1 MASILLLFIL
11 SIISTTVAQPRH
23 SNISLGSSLTPTG
36 QSAWLSPSGLYGFG
50 FYQQAKGFAVG
61 IFLAGLPQKTVV
73 WTAKRDHPLVPSTA
87 RLLLTADGRLIL
99 QSPQRL
105 DIYITDSSQNVA
117 TASMLDSGNFVL
129 YNSDQEKI
137 WESFEHPTT
146 TILQGQRLSAGVE
159 LFSSVSETDQST
171 GQFRLK
177 MQNDGHL
184 VQYPVDTPDTASY
197 SYWAS
202 GTNGMGD
209 NVSLNLDNDGH
220 LYLLNSTG
228 FNIKDLTRGGF
239 DTNGTIYLM
248 KIDSDGIF
256 RLYSYKFDQNGNQ
269 STLWSST
276 YDKCDP
282 KGLCGL
288 NGYCVN
294 EDKEADC
301 RCLPGFAR
309 VIEGNFSAGCE
320 RDFSSESC
328 KSDDGRI
335 QYTIQAVGNTVWE
348 DAGYSVLSL
357 TTIEECETAC
367 FEDCNCEAAMFNDGK
382 CSKQKLPLRFGR
394 RNLDDSNVALIKVG
408 RSASNESRK
417 HDDVSKGGKKKP
429 HMDILIIG
437 LSLIGFA
444 IIVLVSFG
452 ALIYRSRGFTYKRF
466 PTDSNI
472 KLGENVAPLSFSFA
486 EIEQMTDNFKE
497 EIGKGAFGTVYK
509 GTIMSDGLKV
519 VAVKR
524 LDKVSNQG
532 EREFQNEMK
541 IIGRT
546 HHRNLVRLLGYCH
559 DGPNRLLIYEY
570 MINGSLA
577 DVLFTPEKKPCWNG
591 RVEIA
596 RNIARGLLYLHEE
609 CETQIIHCDIKSQ
622 NILMDEQ
629 RQAKIADFGLA
640 KLLKPDQTK
649 TFTGIRGTRGYVA
662 PEWHRKLPVTVKA
675 DVYSFGIVVLEII
688 CCRRSVNWSLLEEE
702 AVLEEWVYNCFEAGE
717 VRKLVGDED
726 VDEKQLERM
735 VRVGL
740 WCILDE
746 PTLRPSMKKVLL
758 MLEGTVEI
766 PVPPSPTSF
775 FCSI

>member
-1 MASILLLFIL
+1 MAMTSILLLVF
-11 SIISTTVAQPRH
+11 SIISTALAQPRN

-36 QSAWLSPSGLYGFG
+36 HSAWLSPSGLYGFG
-50 FYQQAKGFAVG
+50 FYQQAKSFAVG

-73 WTAKRDHPLVPSTA
+73 WTANRDHPHVPRTA

-99 QSPQRL
+99 QSPQER

-117 TASMLDSGNFVL
+117 TAPMLDSGNFVL
-129 YNSDQEKI
+129 HNSDQEKM

-177 MQNDGHL
+177 MQNDGNL
-184 VQYPVDTPDTASY
+184 VQYPVETPDTASY
-197 SYWAS
+197 SYWSS
-202 GTNGMGD
+202 GTDGRGD
-209 NVSLNLDNDGH
+209 NVSLNLENDGH

-269 STLWSST
+269 STIWSST

-294 EDKEADC
+294 EDKEADR

-394 RNLDDSNVALIKVG
+394 RNLDDSNVALFKVG
-408 RSASNESRK
+408 ISASNEPRK

-497 EIGKGAFGTVYK
+497 EIGKGAFGIVYK

-577 DVLFTPEKKPCWNG
+577 DVLFTPEKKPCWNE

-649 TFTGIRGTRGYVA
+649 TFTRIRGTRGYVA
-662 PEWHRKLPVTVKA
+662 PEWLRKLPVTVKA

-717 VRKLVGDED
+717 VRKLVG
-726 VDEKQLERM
+726 
-735 VRVGL
+735 
-740 WCILDE
+740 IF
-746 PTLRPSMKKVLL
+746 LL
-758 MLEGTVEI
+758 
-766 PVPPSPTSF
+766 P
-775 FCSI
+775 